1 MKTLIADTN
10 SARFSIFDKGW
21 ILAICVLG
29 LYLRV
34 PDRFINPQ
42 FWAEDG
48 PILFIQAV
56 TGGIQSLI
64 EPYQGALYSFQRI
77 AALISVQ
84 FPWQYVPTV
93 FMAFA
98 WLAFVVTVLWCLSDR
113 LQIEWPIKIA
123 MALCL
128 AYAPVKN
135 ETYLNLINAHW
146 GLCGFGLLL
155 LLMSSAPKNIWQTTF
170 DVGICALLGLTGPF
184 CLIYSPLFV
193 FRAYLQRDRH
203 SYVLLSIIVICTVVQ
218 ILQLPTRD
226 YQVMG
231 GVLNTSVEQFLSVL
245 DFRFV
250 WMFVGYE
257 FLPFRT
263 LKLPFGILLFLAILA
278 LFMIAIRENYRVG
291 GYLRTVPLFAAALVV
306 GATVV
311 SYREMP
317 EALINATRYFF
328 IPIIAFLW
336 GLTLAASSKPR
347 VFVPFLIVSGVAF
360 LSHPSWDEYDMPDLN
375 WNASVECLQKNPNC
389 VVPIHPL
396 YFDFSVFSPQGNRL
410 ISAKEIFAQMNVNAS
425 SIRSL
430 KKTEHAK

>member
-10 SARFSIFDKGW
+10 SARVSIFDKEW
-21 ILAICVLG
+21 VLAICALG

-77 AALISVQ
+77 AALIAVQ
-84 FPWQYVPTV
+84 LPWQYVPTV
-93 FMAFA
+93 FMVFA
-98 WLAFVVTVLWCLSDR
+98 WLAFAVTALWCLSDR
-113 LQIEWPIKIA
+113 LQIERPIKIV
-123 MALCL
+123 MALWL

-146 GLCGFGLLL
+146 VLCGFGLLL
-155 LLMSSAPKNIWQTTF
+155 LLMSSAPKNIRQTTF
-170 DVGICALLGLTGPF
+170 DAGICALLGLTGPF

-203 SYVLLSIIVICTVVQ
+203 SYVLLGIIAICMVVQ
-218 ILQLPTRD
+218 IFQLPTRD

-231 GVLNTSVEQFLSVL
+231 GVVNTSVEQFLSVL
-245 DFRFV
+245 DFRFI

-263 LKLPFGILLFLAILA
+263 LKLPFGLLIFLAILA
-278 LFMIAIRENYRVG
+278 LFVVTIRENYRVG
-291 GYLRTVPLFAAALVV
+291 GYLRTVPLLAAALVV
-306 GATVV
+306 GATAV

-328 IPIIAFLW
+328 VPIITFLW
-336 GLTLAASSKPR
+336 GVTLAAASKPPL
-347 VFVPFLIVSGVAF
+347 FVPFLIASGVAF

-375 WNASVECLQKNPNC
+375 WNASVECLQKNPDC

-396 YFDFSVFSPQGNRL
+396 YFDFSLFPPQGDRL
-410 ISAKEIFAQMNVNAS
+410 IPAKEILTRMNANAA
-425 SIRSL
+425 SIQSL
-430 KKTEHAK
+430 KKTEYAK